1 MPAAPPFILTPGPV
15 VTASEVKEAMLADYA
30 PADDFIR
37 TSTQTIREY
46 LLRLANA
53 AETYECVPLQGSG
66 TYATEAAFHTRM
78 SSTGKKR
85 GKSLQA
91 PPR

>member
-46 LLRLANA
+46 LLRLANGLRLA
-53 AETYECVPLQGSG
+53 SG
-66 TYATEAAFHTRM
+66 ASYRERVREAM
-78 SSTGKKR
+78 GL
-85 GKSLQA
+85 G
-91 PPR
+91 